1 MVSNFVLLTGKLA
14 SVLKTSKKP
23 LIYDDSLSSVIL
35 FSPYFLLQ
43 SVIYSDKELLV

>member
-1 MVSNFVLLTGKLA
+1 MKVGFWYIKQ
-14 SVLKTSKKP
+14 KKKP